1 MLLKIEDIHT
11 YYGFSYILQ
20 GISFEVDQGE
30 AVALLGRNGAG
41 KTTTLRSIVGVT
53 PPREGKIFF
62 DGTNIAG
69 LPAYEIVRK
78 GIAIIPDTR
87 RIIPNITVD
96 ENLRLAMLKDKEKDR
111 SRQKSLIDM
120 AYSYFPRLKERANN
134 LGSALSGGEQ
144 QMLAIARGLVA
155 EPKLMLVDE
164 PPEGLMPT
172 LVEMIGDKLKELRE
186 TGLTMLLVET
196 NLDVA
201 FKVAQRVYVMEKGLI
216 KFSGTK
222 TDLLGNHEIQQR
234 YLGVSV

>member
-1 MLLKIEDIHT
+1 MLLKVDDIRT

-20 GISFEVDQGE
+20 GISFEIAKGE

-41 KTTTLRSIVGVT
+41 KTTTLRSIIGAT
-53 PPREGKIFF
+53 PPKSGKIFF

-69 LPAYEIVRK
+69 LAPHNIVRG

-87 RIIPNITVD
+87 RIIPNISVKD
-96 ENLRLAMLKDKEKDR
+96 NLRLAMLRTTGMKQEKP
-111 SRQKSLIDM
+111 LLDM
-120 AYSYFPRLKERANN
+120 AYDYFPRLRDRANN

-155 EPKLMLVDE
+155 KPKLMLIDE
-164 PPEGLMPT
+164 PTEGLMPT
-172 LVEMIGDKLKELRE
+172 LVEMISDKLTELQQ

-196 NLDVA
+196 NLEVA
-201 FKVAQRVYVMEKGLI
+201 FKVAQRVYVMEKGQI
-216 KFSGTK
+216 KFNGTRD
-222 TDLLGNHEIQQR
+222 DLLERSEIQER

>member
-1 MLLKIEDIHT
+1 MLLKVEDIHT

-41 KTTTLRSIVGVT
+41 KTTTLKSIIGVA
-53 PPREGKIFF
+53 PPRSGKIFF
-62 DGTNIAG
+62 DGTDIAG
-69 LPAYEIVRK
+69 LATHNIVSG

-87 RIIPNITVD
+87 RIIPNITVY
-96 ENLRLAMLKDKEKDR
+96 ENLKLAMLKNKDKKGEKA
-111 SRQKSLIDM
+111 LVEM
-120 AYSYFPRLKERANN
+120 AYDYFPRLRDRANV
-134 LGSALSGGEQ
+134 LGGSLSGGEQ

-155 EPKLMLVDE
+155 KPKLMLVDE
-164 PPEGLMPT
+164 PTEGLMPT
-172 LVEMIGDKLKELRE
+172 LVEMIAEKLQELQQ

-201 FKVAQRVYVMEKGLI
+201 FQVAQRVYVMEKGLI

-222 TDLLGNHEIQQR
+222 GELLGNHEIQQR